1 MSSSV
6 RSIFINAEVT
16 LRFVKVNAYLKV
28 GRDFFEGFPSGER
41 LKSRHDV
48 VITVFRAETEILNE
62 VHNEQKETG
71 KFWFLICNNLTFFCI
86 FYPDWE
92 LSRIIDGS
100 VIGYD
105 GERGVENFEC
115 SK

>member
-1 MSSSV
+1 M
-6 RSIFINAEVT
+6 
-16 LRFVKVNAYLKV
+16 
-28 GRDFFEGFPSGER
+28 
-41 LKSRHDV
+41 
-48 VITVFRAETEILNE
+48 ITVFRAETEILNE

-115 SK
+115 SE